1 MELNM
6 SNISITD
13 LTVRQCRLLDTMWQ
27 LQSREEFESWLEELT
42 PKERREVHAL
52 KQVLLHELMEISLH
66 ETSFEESGRV
76 LQKFSL

>member
-1 MELNM
+1 M

-27 LQSREEFESWLEELT
+27 LQSQEEFESWFEELT
-42 PKERREVHAL
+42 AKERRDVHAL

-66 ETSFEESGRV
+66 ETGFKESGQV

>member
-1 MELNM
+1 MEKK
-6 SNISITD
+6 ISITD

-27 LQSREEFESWLEELT
+27 LQSQEEFESWFEELT
-42 PKERREVHAL
+42 AKERYEVHAL

-66 ETSFEESGRV
+66 ETGFEESGRV

>member
-1 MELNM
+1 MELIMN
-6 SNISITD
+6 NISITD

>member
-1 MELNM
+1 M

>member
-1 MELNM
+1 MN
-6 SNISITD
+6 NISITD

-27 LQSREEFESWLEELT
+27 LQSQEEFESWLEELA

-66 ETSFEESGRV
+66 ETDFEESGRV

>member
-1 MELNM
+1 MELTMN
-6 SNISITD
+6 NISITD

-27 LQSREEFESWLEELT
+27 LQSQEEFESWLEELA

-66 ETSFEESGRV
+66 ETDFEESGRV

>member
-1 MELNM
+1 MN
-6 SNISITD
+6 NISITD

>member
-1 MELNM
+1 M

-27 LQSREEFESWLEELT
+27 LQSQEEFESWFEELT
-42 PKERREVHAL
+42 AKERREVHAL

-66 ETSFEESGRV
+66 ETGFEESGRV
-76 LQKFSL
+76 LQYS

>member
-1 MELNM
+1 MN
-6 SNISITD
+6 NISITD

-27 LQSREEFESWLEELT
+27 LQSQEEFESWFEELT
-42 PKERREVHAL
+42 PKERYEVHAL

-66 ETSFEESGRV
+66 ETGFEESGRV